1 MRGLNSGRGFTSQGL
16 VGLLLAV
23 SMAILAVG
31 GTWWLSTQPV
41 KAQTTVTLVSNFDQ
55 SRNGEFTAE
64 SGQKG
69 YGQTFTTGA
78 ARGAYLLDTIWVRV
92 EEGNESRF
100 ITIEGALYTVLAD
113 GSRGSKLF
121 TLSHRGTFEDN
132 NTSKYSFNPPPDKML
147 QPNTSYMFVLDCLH
161 GCANDNEI
169 EFAKTNSDNTDADSY
184 PDWTIA
190 DRAVKASHDWR
201 YNEDVNGALVIE
213 VAGRL
218 ANAPYVANNGITV
231 VSEPVAA
238 TNTYGRDE
246 TIAVQVEFDQ
256 VVNVDTTNGVP
267 QIRVSIGDDDN
278 PPRLVDFA
286 YVRGSGGKKL
296 VFEYVVQPGDLDSNG
311 IYIGSDKLELYDG
324 TITSAD
330 PSNGR
335 PAVTVHGR
343 GGTYPNHKVDD
354 TLAVP
359 PARLE
364 SLDLTG
370 VTLRPGF
377 SPIRTRYSGEATPGA
392 TETTVTPTAS
402 EGVSVRFLDSDH
414 EELADADPVF
424 AGYQLD
430 LEYGDNALV
439 VEATGK
445 GLITTKYTIN
455 IVLDPDARAEVTGIS
470 VASTASRNGVY
481 GTGETITFSV
491 DFDAPVRVDLTAG
504 RPKLV
509 VNFGYV
515 SPTLNLFIS
524 PRDFAF
530 VRGSG
535 TSTLL
540 FEYVVK
546 SSDVPV
552 AGNFRQRVQRNGLKR
567 DGGDIVDAASG
578 ASARLSHGVFT
589 ASANHSVHGNQNRQV
604 ARLNG
609 LSISNA
615 TLDQSFGSNRIIYT
629 GTLSEGATTATVTA
643 TPASGS
649 SVTILPADADPDTI
663 GHQVEMPLGDNEIT
677 ITTTRSGYVPRTY
690 SVTITRHAITGVQAV
705 RVVSDPGTD
714 GNYVTGD
721 RIDAEVELDVQAI
734 VDTSGGFPTLE
745 LTIGDSTVEATYST
759 IDPTGTIATFSYTV
773 TSSDHDQDGIS
784 IGAGS
789 ISLGGGAIR
798 ARNGNADARLS
809 HDALEHQAGH
819 RVNKDPEIVPG
830 GIVVTSTPVAAA
842 DTYGAGETIAISVTF
857 DADVVVDIAG
867 GIPTLMMRLWHRG
880 IQASNKDLS
889 YVSRS
894 SADTLVFH
902 YVVQP
907 EDRDNSGFAV
917 SANQLRL
924 NGGTIKHSTTG
935 RDANLLHPQ
944 PTGDTLGARKVDGSL
959 RGPRATL
966 ATLAVDGAMLVPA
979 FHPDTTGYTAEA
991 PSSVTQ
997 VTLTALAAL
1006 DADPVSAVI
1015 DPADADGATAGH
1027 QVPVVEGEMV
1037 TIQVIKPGAASTT
1050 YGVALSRSSARVQ
1063 SVAISSDPGVDSTYA
1078 EGDAITIAVTVT
1090 FGSPVAVDT
1099 TGGTPYVTIAVG
1111 SNDRNAAYTSIDA
1124 TNRIMTFSYTVVAAD
1139 DDQDGVSISA
1149 NSLALNGGTI
1159 TDSVSSRD
1167 AVLTHAALSDQSSH
1181 LVNKIPKVVAGGV
1194 AITSTPQAKPD
1205 TYGLGETIAF
1215 SVTFDSVVNVDTTG
1229 GTPTLT
1235 MGFSEGGGN
1244 PVSKTLTYASGSG
1257 TAILVFEYVVLID
1270 DVDDDGLA
1278 IEANQLA
1285 LNSGTIT
1292 HSTTGQGANLTH
1304 AQPGTNG
1311 VFAEH
1316 KVDGTLGA
1324 GRATLSALS
1333 LTGVTLAPA
1342 FDADTTTYVGTAT
1355 TGTTQTTITATA
1367 ETGTSITISPADA
1380 EDGVDGHQVDV
1391 SQGTAITLTAS
1402 ADGKLTSAYTVT
1414 ISFNAAVQSVAVSSD
1429 PGTDATYAEGD
1440 AITVAVT
1447 FDRPVTVDTAGG
1459 TPYVT
1464 IAVGNND
1471 RNAAYTSIDATNRI
1485 MTFSYTVVA
1494 ADDDQDGVSISA
1506 NSLALNG
1513 GTITDSVSS
1522 RAAVLTHAALA
1533 DQSGHLVNRIPKVV
1547 TGGVA
1552 ITSTPQATTDT
1563 YGLGETIAFSVTF
1576 DSVVEVDTT
1585 GGTPTLTV
1593 GFSEGGGNPVSK
1605 TLTYASG
1612 TGTATL
1618 VFEYTVLI
1626 DDMDDDGVAVA
1637 ANQLALNS
1645 GTITHAT
1652 TGQDANLTHAQPGTN
1667 GVFADHKVDG
1677 KLGADRA
1684 ALSAL
1689 ALTGV
1694 TLAPSFDADTTTYVG
1709 TATAG
1714 TTQTTITA
1722 TAETGTSITISPA
1735 DAADGVDGHQVD
1747 VSQGTAITVTA
1758 SADGKLTS
1766 AYTVTISFN
1775 AAVQSVAV
1783 SSDPGTDDTYAEG
1796 DAITVAVTFDRPVSV
1811 DTAAGTP
1818 YVTIAVGSNDRNAAY
1833 TSIDATNR
1841 ILTFSYTVVAADDDQ
1856 DGVSIGA
1863 NSLALNGGSITDSV
1877 SSRAAVLTHAALSD
1891 QSGHLV
1897 NRIPKVVAGGVVITS
1912 TPQVTTDTY
1921 GLGET
1926 IAISVTFDS
1935 VVDVDTTG
1943 GTPTLTVGF
1952 SEGGGNP
1959 VSKTLA
1965 YTSGTGTAT
1974 LVFEYTVLIDDVD
1987 DDGLAIEANQLALNS
2002 GTITHSTTGK
2012 DANLTHAQPGTN
2024 GVFADHKVNG
2034 KLGADRATL
2043 SALSLTGVTL
2053 APAFDADT
2061 TTYVGTATTGTTQT
2075 TVTATAETGTSITI
2089 SPADAEDGTDG
2100 HQVDV
2105 SQGTAITVTA
2115 SAEGKITSTYTVTIS
2130 FNAAVQSVA
2139 VSSDAGTDST
2149 YAEGDAI
2156 TVAVTVDRPVSV
2168 DTAAGTPY
2176 VTIGVGSN
2184 DRNAAYTS
2192 IDATNRI
2199 MTFSYTVVA
2208 ADDDQ
2213 DGVSISA
2220 NALALN
2226 GGTITDSVSSRAAV
2240 LTHAALADQ
2249 SGHLVNRIPLIVT
2262 DGVAIASTP
2271 QATTDTYG
2279 LGETIAFSVT
2289 FDSVV
2294 NVDTTGGTPT
2304 LTMGFS
2310 EGGGAAVSRT
2320 LAYASGTGTATL
2332 VFEYT
2337 VLIDDVDD
2345 DGVGMEANQLAL
2357 NSGTITHST
2366 TGKGA
2371 ALTHARP
2378 GTNGVFADHKV
2389 NGKLGADR
2397 ATLSALSLTSVT
2409 LAPAFDADKT
2419 TYVGTATTG
2428 TTQTTITATAETGTS
2443 ITISPADAADGVDGH
2458 QVDVSQG
2465 TTITVT
2471 ASADG
2476 KITSTYTVTISFN
2489 AAVQSVAVTSDAGT
2503 DATYAEGDAITVT
2516 VTFDRPVSVD
2526 TTGGTPYVTIAVGSN
2541 DRNAAYTSID
2551 ATNRIM
2557 TFSYTVVA
2565 ADDDQDGVSISAN
2578 ALALNG
2584 GTITDSVSSRAA
2596 VLTHAALADQ
2606 SGHLVNKIPKVV
2618 TGGVAITSTPQATTD
2633 TYGLG
2638 ETIAISVTF
2647 DSVVNVDTTGGT
2659 PTLRMRLWHPG
2670 IRARDKEMAYASGSG
2685 TDTLV
2690 FEYVVQGEDM
2700 DNTGIVVSRN
2710 QLRRQGGT
2718 IKHASTG
2725 RNANLNHG
2733 QPVSDGTPSRHKV
2746 DGSIQ
2751 LAALTTLSLSDVTL
2765 SPAFAYGTISYTA
2778 TVGRGV
2784 TETTVSASAD
2794 TGSTVVITPADA
2806 DTNTD
2811 GHQVDLDRGANTI
2824 AVTVSKP
2831 GLTTRSYTVTVN
2843 RLWAEI
2849 NRVSFTSN
2857 PGWDDTYATGD
2868 EIELSVRF
2876 DGPVSVGTTNG
2887 TPYVAF
2893 VSGAYNRQASYKSL
2907 DSSNRVLTFTY
2918 TVNLLDSSVAGLA
2931 LGENGLALNG
2941 GSIKH
2946 LVTNEDALITHGA
2959 LDPNPRHQVNKR
2971 PQIVSGGVKI
2981 ASNPVSADGFYGEGE
2996 TIRFRVE
3003 FDSLVVVNTDDG
3015 TPTLVVRIGDTDNPA
3030 RDVGFSYSGGSGSAS
3045 IEFEYTVQSGDRD
3058 SNGIYLGADRLRL
3071 NGGTIRHITTHRD
3084 ATLDHAALETLA
3096 SHDVDGSQAPT
3107 VLKLCGARLIN
3118 KDARVDLCWELGS
3131 PIPTD
3136 ADVVFE
3142 LRRKDYFSA
3151 SIKNLDTEDFG
3162 IWREAEPGDDYT
3174 GCGDTCIRFMQTL
3187 FSGRGGA
3194 WTYQARMRQ
3203 GDTILQTSERL
3214 GVHVPNWDSAELDSE
3229 LSGVYLPHRF
3239 ANYPNE
3245 VATGIFRTDLTFT
3258 DPEVKFTTVELVS
3271 GLTASDFE
3279 VTNGTVTNIIIDQG
3293 GLYVITVMPTT
3304 LGVPVTIKLPQGRV
3318 HGVGSTITS
3327 DGRNTFTRP
3336 NNASNTLTV
3345 QTAEP

>member
-16 VGLLLAV
+16 VCLLFAV

-31 GTWWLSTQPV
+31 GTLWLWTQPV

-78 ARGAYLLDTIWVRV
+78 ARGAYLLDRIWVRV
-92 EEGNESRF
+92 EEGSESRF

-256 VVNVDTTNGVP
+256 AVNVDTTNGVP
-267 QIRVSIGDDDN
+267 QIRVSIGDNDN
-278 PPRLVDFA
+278 PTRLVDFA

-335 PAVTVHGR
+335 PAVTVHER
-343 GGTYPNHKVDD
+343 VGTYPNHKVDD

-377 SPIRTRYSGEATPGA
+377 SPIRTRYSGEAAPGS

-402 EGVSVRFLDSDH
+402 EGVSVRFLDSDL

-430 LEYGDNALV
+430 LEHGDNALV
-439 VEATGK
+439 VEATGT

-455 IVLDPDARAEVTGIS
+455 ILLDPDSRPEVTGIS

-481 GTGETITFSV
+481 GTGETITFAV
-491 DFDAPVRVDLTAG
+491 DFDAPVRVDLTVG

-509 VNFGYV
+509 VHLGYK
-515 SPTLNLFIS
+515 SQTLDFFNA

-546 SSDVPV
+546 SSDVPIT
-552 AGNFRQRVQRNGLKR
+552 GNFRQRVQRNGLKSNR
-567 DGGDIVDAASG
+567 GDIVDAASG

-589 ASANHSVHGNQNRQV
+589 ASADQSVHGNQNRQV

-615 TLDQSFGSNRIIYT
+615 TLDQSFGSNRTIYT
-629 GTLSEGATTATVTA
+629 GTLSAGATTATVTA

-649 SVTILPADADPDTI
+649 SVSILPADADPDTI

-677 ITTTRSGYVPRTY
+677 ITATRSGYVPRTY
-690 SVTITRHAITGVQAV
+690 SVTLTRHAITEVQAV

-784 IGAGS
+784 IGADS
-789 ISLGGGAIR
+789 ISLEGGTIR
-798 ARNGNADARLS
+798 TRNGNADARLG

-830 GIVVTSTPVAAA
+830 GIVVTSTPIAAA
-842 DTYGAGETIAISVTF
+842 DTFGAGETIAISVTF
-857 DADVVVDIAG
+857 DADVVVDISG
-867 GIPTLMMRLWHRG
+867 GIPTLRMRLWHPG
-880 IQASNKDLS
+880 IQGSDKDLS

-894 SADTLVFH
+894 GADTLVFH

-907 EDRDNSGFAV
+907 EDRDNSGFVV

-944 PTGDTLGARKVDGSL
+944 PTGDALGARKVDGSL
-959 RGPRATL
+959 QGPRATL

-1006 DADPVSAVI
+1006 DADPISAVI
-1015 DPADADGATAGH
+1015 DPADADGAIAGH

-1037 TIQVIKPGAASTT
+1037 TIQVMKPGAASTT

-1078 EGDAITIAVTVT
+1078 EGDAITATVT
-1090 FGSPVAVDT
+1090 FGSPVTVDT

-1111 SNDRNAAYTSIDA
+1111 SNRRNAVYSSIDA
-1124 TNRIMTFSYTVVAAD
+1124 TNRILTFSYTVVAAD
-1139 DDQDGVSISA
+1139 DDQDGVSIGA

-1159 TDSVSSRD
+1159 TDSVSSVA
-1167 AVLTHAALSDQSSH
+1167 AVLTHAALSDQSGH
-1181 LVNKIPKVVAGGV
+1181 LVSRIPKVVTGGV
-1194 AITSTPQAKPD
+1194 AITSTPQATND

-1215 SVTFDSVVNVDTTG
+1215 SVTFDSVVDVDTTG

-1235 MGFSEGGGN
+1235 MGFSEGGGAA
-1244 PVSKTLTYASGSG
+1244 VSKTLTYASGTG
-1257 TAILVFEYVVLID
+1257 TATLVFEYTVLID
-1270 DVDDDGLA
+1270 DVDDDGVA
-1278 IEANQLA
+1278 MAANQLA

-1292 HSTTGQGANLTH
+1292 HATTGQDALLTH

-1316 KVDGTLGA
+1316 LVDGSLGA
-1324 GRATLSALS
+1324 DRATLSGIS

-1342 FDADTTTYVGTAT
+1342 FDADTTTYVGNAT
-1355 TGTTQTTITATA
+1355 TGTTQTTVSATA

-1391 SQGTAITLTAS
+1391 SQGTAIT
-1402 ADGKLTSAYTVT
+1402 
-1414 ISFNAAVQSVAVSSD
+1414 
-1429 PGTDATYAEGD
+1429 
-1440 AITVAVT
+1440 
-1447 FDRPVTVDTAGG
+1447 
-1459 TPYVT
+1459 
-1464 IAVGNND
+1464 
-1471 RNAAYTSIDATNRI
+1471 
-1485 MTFSYTVVA
+1485 
-1494 ADDDQDGVSISA
+1494 
-1506 NSLALNG
+1506 
-1513 GTITDSVSS
+1513 
-1522 RAAVLTHAALA
+1522 
-1533 DQSGHLVNRIPKVV
+1533 
-1547 TGGVA
+1547 
-1552 ITSTPQATTDT
+1552 
-1563 YGLGETIAFSVTF
+1563 
-1576 DSVVEVDTT
+1576 
-1585 GGTPTLTV
+1585 
-1593 GFSEGGGNPVSK
+1593 
-1605 TLTYASG
+1605 
-1612 TGTATL
+1612 
-1618 VFEYTVLI
+1618 
-1626 DDMDDDGVAVA
+1626 
-1637 ANQLALNS
+1637 
-1645 GTITHAT
+1645 
-1652 TGQDANLTHAQPGTN
+1652 
-1667 GVFADHKVDG
+1667 
-1677 KLGADRA
+1677 
-1684 ALSAL
+1684 
-1689 ALTGV
+1689 
-1694 TLAPSFDADTTTYVG
+1694 
-1709 TATAG
+1709 
-1714 TTQTTITA
+1714 
-1722 TAETGTSITISPA
+1722 
-1735 DAADGVDGHQVD
+1735 
-1747 VSQGTAITVTA
+1747 VTA

-1766 AYTVTISFN
+1766 TYTVTISFN

-1833 TSIDATNR
+1833 TSIDATDR

-1856 DGVSIGA
+1856 DGVSISA
-1863 NSLALNGGSITDSV
+1863 NSLALNGGTITDSV

-1897 NRIPKVVAGGVVITS
+1897 NRIPMVVTGGVAITS

-1926 IAISVTFDS
+1926 IAFSVTFDS
-1935 VVDVDTTG
+1935 VVNVDTTG
-1943 GTPTLTVGF
+1943 GTPTLTMGF

-1965 YTSGTGTAT
+1965 YASGSGTAT

-1987 DDGLAIEANQLALNS
+1987 DDGLAMAANQLALNS

-2012 DANLTHAQPGTN
+2012 DANLSHAQPGTN
-2024 GVFADHKVNG
+2024 GVFADHKVDG
-2034 KLGADRATL
+2034 SLGADQATL

-2053 APAFDADT
+2053 GPAFDADT

-2075 TVTATAETGTSITI
+2075 TVSATAETGTAITI
-2089 SPADAEDGTDG
+2089 SPADAADGVDG

-2105 SQGTAITVTA
+2105 SQGTAIMVTA
-2115 SAEGKITSTYTVTIS
+2115 AADGKITSTYTVTIS

-2139 VSSDAGTDST
+2139 VSSDPGTDAT

-2156 TVAVTVDRPVSV
+2156 TVAVTFDRPVTV

-2176 VTIGVGSN
+2176 VTIAVGDN
-2184 DRNAAYTS
+2184 DRNAGYSS

-2208 ADDDQ
+2208 GDSDQ
-2213 DGVSISA
+2213 DGLSIGA
-2220 NALALN
+2220 NSLALN
-2226 GGTITDSVSSRAAV
+2226 GGTVTDSVSNRAAV
-2240 LTHAALADQ
+2240 LTHARLADQ
-2249 SGHLVNRIPLIVT
+2249 SSHLVNKIPKVVAG
-2262 DGVAIASTP
+2262 GVAITSRP
-2271 QATTDTYG
+2271 QATNDTYG

-2294 NVDTTGGTPT
+2294 DVDTTGGTPT

-2345 DGVGMEANQLAL
+2345 DGVAVAASQLAL

-2366 TGKGA
+2366 TGLGA
-2371 ALTHARP
+2371 LLTHAQP

-2389 NGKLGADR
+2389 DGTLGADR
-2397 ATLSALSLTSVT
+2397 ATLSALALTGVT
-2409 LAPAFDADKT
+2409 LAPAFDADTT
-2419 TYVGTATTG
+2419 TYVGTATTA
-2428 TTQTTITATAETGTS
+2428 TTQTTVSATAETGTS
-2443 ITISPADAADGVDGH
+2443 ITISPADAEDGVDGH

-2465 TTITVT
+2465 TAITIT

-2489 AAVQSVAVTSDAGT
+2489 AAVQSVAVSSDAGT
-2503 DATYAEGDAITVT
+2503 DSTYAESDAITAT
-2516 VTFDRPVSVD
+2516 VTFGSPVTVD

-2541 DRNAAYTSID
+2541 RRNAVYSSID
-2551 ATNRIM
+2551 ATNRIL

-2565 ADDDQDGVSISAN
+2565 ADDDQDGVSIGAN
-2578 ALALNG
+2578 SLALNG

-2596 VLTHAALADQ
+2596 VLTHAALSDQ

-2618 TGGVAITSTPQATTD
+2618 TGGVVITSTPQATTD

-2659 PTLRMRLWHPG
+2659 PTLRTRLWHPG
-2670 IRARDKEMAYASGSG
+2670 IRARDKDMAYASGSG

-2710 QLRRQGGT
+2710 QIRRQGGT

-2725 RNANLNHG
+2725 RDANLNHG
-2733 QPVSDGTPSRHKV
+2733 TPASDGTPSRHKV

-2751 LAALTTLSLSDVTL
+2751 LAALTTLSLSDMTL

-2794 TGSTVVITPADA
+2794 TGSTVVITPADS

-2811 GHQVDLDRGANTI
+2811 GHQVDLDRGANTST
-2824 AVTVSKP
+2824 VNVSKP

-2849 NRVSFTSN
+2849 SGVSFSSN

-2876 DGPVSVGTTNG
+2876 DGPVSVDTTNG
-2887 TPYVAF
+2887 TPYVGF
-2893 VSGAYNRQASYKSL
+2893 VSGAYNRQASYKSI
-2907 DSSNRVLTFTY
+2907 DSNNRVLTFTY
-2918 TVNLLDSSVAGLA
+2918 TVNSLDSSVAGLA

-2971 PQIVSGGVKI
+2971 PRIVSGGVKI

-3003 FDSLVVVNTDDG
+3003 FDSLVVVNTDSG

-3030 RDVGFSYSGGSGSAS
+3030 RDVGFSYSGGSGTAS

-3071 NGGTIRHITTHRD
+3071 NGGSIRHITTHRD
-3084 ATLDHAALETLA
+3084 ATLGHGALGTLA

-3142 LRRKDYFSA
+3142 LRRKSYFGA
-3151 SIKNLDTEDFG
+3151 SIEDLDTEDFG

-3174 GCGDTCIRFMQTL
+3174 GCGDTCIRFMHTH

-3194 WTYQARMRQ
+3194 VTYQARMRQ
-3203 GDTILQTSERL
+3203 GDTILNTSERL
-3214 GVHVPNWDSAELDSE
+3214 GVHTPNWDSAELDSE

-3258 DPEVKFTTVELVS
+3258 DPEVRFTTVELVR
-3271 GLTASDFE
+3271 GLTASDFQI
-3279 VTNGTVTNIIIDQG
+3279 TNGTVTNIIIDQG

-3318 HGVGSTITS
+3318 HGVGSSITS
-3327 DGRNTFTRP
+3327 DGQNTFTRP